1 MEVNRSRAFR
11 AIRDAERELN
21 NALRSLGEED
31 YSGALKYLQE
41 CSEYAVK
48 AVLVA
53 YGLDYP
59 KVHEVG
65 RFLVENRRMF
75 PAWFKSRVEAIGETA
90 DMLAR
95 DRPRFR
101 YPYEY
106 ESEDL
111 KVFAEK
117 IKPAVEELFQD
128 CKRLV
133 EDLFK

>member
-1 MEVNRSRAFR
+1 MEVNRTRAFR

-21 NALRSLGEED
+21 NSLRSLGEED

-48 AVLVA
+48 AALIA
-53 YGLDYP
+53 YGLDYQ
-59 KVHEVG
+59 VHGVG
-65 RFLVENRRMF
+65 RFLVENRKMF
-75 PAWFKSRVEAIGETA
+75 PAWFKSRVETMGETA
-90 DMLAR
+90 DMLAK

-111 KVFAEK
+111 KIFAEK
-117 IKPAVEELFQD
+117 IRPAVEELFQN

-133 EDLFK
+133 EELFK

>member
-1 MEVNRSRAFR
+1 MEVYRSRAFR

-90 DMLAR
+90 DMLLGIGQGSAIR
-95 DRPRFR
+95 MNMNRRILR
-101 YPYEY
+101 
-106 ESEDL
+106 SL
-111 KVFAEK
+111 LRKSNQ
-117 IKPAVEELFQD
+117 L
-128 CKRLV
+128 
-133 EDLFK
+133 